1 MTIIVDAHQHFW
13 NYGTYQSYWM
23 EAPPYAGDPV
33 YQHSD
38 ARFTLTIFCPSYA
51 NRPSR
56 CPLARTRNATFM
68 VGALGSSRDFTNI
81 QLARGE

>member
-13 NYGTYQSYWM
+13 NYGTYQSSWM

-38 ARFTLTIFCPSYA
+38 ARFTLTIFCPSSK
-51 NRPSR
+51 RPASTIRLRSR
-56 CPLARTRNATFM
+56 RRTERR
-68 VGALGSSRDFTNI
+68 V
-81 QLARGE
+81 